1 MSTATEQPPHFD
13 SAPQDAPPQQGS
25 GSGSSTSQQQQEQA
39 QPQTQNAPAKLLQHF
54 QTNRIDSA
62 LWALRLLVI
71 FFTINYVLP
80 IFT

>member
-1 MSTATEQPPHFD
+1 MSTATEQPPQFD
-13 SAPQDAPPQQGS
+13 NAQQDAPPQQGS
-25 GSGSSTSQQQQEQA
+25 SSTSQQQQQDQQQ
-39 QPQTQNAPAKLLQHF
+39 QPQTQNASAKLLQHF

-80 IFT
+80 IFM